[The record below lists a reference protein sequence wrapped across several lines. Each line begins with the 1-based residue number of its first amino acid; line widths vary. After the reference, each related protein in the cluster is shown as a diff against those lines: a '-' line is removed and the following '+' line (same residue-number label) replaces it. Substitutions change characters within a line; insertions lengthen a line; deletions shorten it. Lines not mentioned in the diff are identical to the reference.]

1 MENSKKDDNRGQHM
15 VRAWEEAKKAG
26 GISYSPEQIETI
38 LEERSDMLLTREEVK
53 SRITAYFGSC
63 LTVTQDEDSGELSYI
78 WKRNP
83 TKSGLAMALNVSPQ
97 TLIDYIKGSDR
108 HGNQYKEYCNMT
120 NRQRINTSDFDLLRK
135 AYTLIEDF
143 YEQKLGDNRNNA
155 GVIFWLNNK
164 ENTRWSN
171 EQEFKFGTVDVEKT
185 RSLSAA
191 ELPKLGQVPAT
202 LLPKLDD
209 EDV

>member
-108 HGNQYKEYCNMT
+108 HGNQYKEYCNIT

-185 RSLSAA
+185 RSLSAS
-191 ELPKLGQVPAT
+191 ELPKLGQVPAS
-202 LLPKLDD
+202 LLPKLDE

>member
-1 MENSKKDDNRGQHM
+1 M

-38 LEERSDMLLTREEVK
+38 LEERGDMLLTREEVK

-108 HGNQYKEYCNMT
+108 HGNQYKEYCNIT

-191 ELPKLGQVPAT
+191 ELPKLGQVPAS
-202 LLPKLDD
+202 LLPKLDE

>member
-38 LEERSDMLLTREEVK
+38 LEERGDMLLTREEVK

-108 HGNQYKEYCNMT
+108 HGNQYKEYCNIT

-185 RSLSAA
+185 CSLSAA

>member
-108 HGNQYKEYCNMT
+108 HGNQYKEYCNIT

-185 RSLSAA
+185 RSLSAS
-191 ELPKLGQVPAT
+191 ELPKLEQVPAS
-202 LLPKLDD
+202 LLPKLDE